1 MNSVRGLRNHLE
13 MFQQTYSNALTESS
27 PLAQQPP
34 HIQTP
39 LRLHQLA
46 SLEAMREKEISLRTG
61 WQVPGTEE
69 TLFSKYAYLGDRVG
83 VGKTLMVLGH
93 ISQMATY
100 PLRLQPILSNL
111 HPSSTAACFSIAP
124 HSTSRALK
132 ENVYDSLIVVPHTIY
147 KQWQDTIENQTTL
160 KAHFLK
166 SQRDLDKDNLL
177 TSLQSSH
184 CILISN
190 TLLQSFLVNLQARTP
205 NQTATWRRVFFD
217 EADSVKISGGCPKPI
232 ANMTWYVT
240 ASYSNMLCVNDYYHS
255 YLIRQLPSQFIETLD
270 PELQEMLQLY
280 IDNHPNVT
288 FFRVNSPNYFQDI
301 KSSHPLRGQLVI
313 RSSKAFLEKS
323 IQLPTLHQ
331 TIIRCQT
338 PITQQ
343 LLDQAIP
350 PETEN
355 LLHAGDISGALQSL
369 GVSSHTPL
377 TIVDAVTEFRKREL
391 DRLRRL
397 FKFKEEETYISSQ
410 AKETALS
417 LLQYKIHTA
426 EQQLESLQKR
436 IQEATKESCSIC
448 FDAPTEPVLVPCCS
462 KMFCGSCILSWMTR
476 TPACPL
482 CRSSFHP
489 SELKRIGQE
498 CHGSS
503 RQYLPKK
510 IDALLQILQE
520 NPNGKFL
527 VFSRYENPLLSI
539 QETIQEHYPTANL
552 QGNKDSIAKTLA
564 DFESG
569 YFKILLLNSRQ
580 AAAGMN
586 IPAATHLILLH
597 KMGMEEEKQILGRA
611 YRLGRTSPLHFI
623 KLLHQRE

>member
-27 PLAQQPP
+27 PLAEQPP
-34 HIQTP
+34 HVKMP

-46 SLEAMREKEISLRTG
+46 SLEAMREKETTLRVG
-61 WQVPGTEE
+61 WQVPGTQE
-69 TLFSKYAYLGDRVG
+69 TLFSQYAYLGDRVG

-93 ISQMATY
+93 ISQMSTY
-100 PLRLQPILSNL
+100 PLRPQPTLSNL

-124 HSTSRALK
+124 HPVSH
-132 ENVYDSLIVVPHTIY
+132 NVYDSLIVVPHTIY

-184 CILISN
+184 CTLISN
-190 TLLQSFLVNLQARTP
+190 TLLQSFLTNLQARTP
-205 NQTATWRRVFFD
+205 NQTTSWRRVFYD
-217 EADSVKISGGCPKPI
+217 EADSMKLSGGCQHPL
-232 ANMTWYVT
+232 ANMSWYVT
-240 ASYSNMLCVNDYYHS
+240 ASYVNMLCVNQYYHS
-255 YLIRQLPSQFIETLD
+255 YIIRQLPPAFIDSLD
-270 PELQEMLQLY
+270 HELQETIQTYL
-280 IDNHPNVT
+280 DNHPNVT
-288 FFRVNSPNYFQDI
+288 FFRVTSPNYFHQI
-301 KSSHPLRGQLVI
+301 KSQHPLRGYLVI
-313 RSSKAFLEKS
+313 RSAKQFLDKS
-323 IQLPTLHQ
+323 IQLPPLHQ
-331 TIIRCQT
+331 EIIRCQT

-350 PETEN
+350 PETEV

-369 GVSSHTPL
+369 GVSSHSPL
-377 TIVDAVTEFRKREL
+377 TIVDAVTEFRKREV

-397 FKFKEEETYISSQ
+397 FQFKQEETYISSQ
-410 AKETALS
+410 AKESALAA
-417 LLQYKIHTA
+417 LQYKIHTG
-426 EQQLESLQKR
+426 EQQLEALQKR

-448 FDAPTEPVLVPCCS
+448 FDTPTEPVLVPCCS

-482 CRSSFHP
+482 CRTSFHP
-489 SELKRIGQE
+489 SELKRIGQDYS
-498 CHGSS
+498 GSV
-503 RQYLPKK
+503 RNKLPKK
-510 IDALLQILQE
+510 IDALLHILQE

-527 VFSRYENPLLSI
+527 IFSRYENPLLSI
-539 QETIQEHYPTANL
+539 QETIQEHWPTATL
-552 QGNKDSIAKTLA
+552 QGNKDSISKTLSE
-564 DFESG
+564 FENG

-580 AAAGMN
+580 AAAGMH
-586 IPAATHLILLH
+586 IPSATHVILLH
-597 KMGMEEEKQILGRA
+597 KMAMEEEKQILGRA
-611 YRLGRTSPLHFI
+611 YRLGRTTPLHFI